1 MTYCESNTI
10 TDTNHV
16 MVGILEEGVEPSTDG
31 S

>member
-16 MVGILEEGVEPSTDG
+16 IAGILEEGFEPSADG